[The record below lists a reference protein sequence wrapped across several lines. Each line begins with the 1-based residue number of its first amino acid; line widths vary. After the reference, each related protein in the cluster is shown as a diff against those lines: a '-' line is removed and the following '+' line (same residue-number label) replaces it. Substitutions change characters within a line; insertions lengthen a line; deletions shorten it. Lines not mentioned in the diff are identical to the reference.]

1 MKSLQLRFPL
11 LNFRR
16 KSRDRSL
23 TLCYVLIQNAHHKV
37 LNVNLRSN
45 CGGSKSVPGIGQIYW
60 GYLLVFFCRARA
72 SNGLLN
78 WMYLITPQLPVLQM
92 RIWILYIPTYL
103 PGTDCITYMTLDIL
117 CLVFVHVSIYKFKY
131 IGECAIGIYWAPLVP
146 RGTVNSNIMSFRS
159 KEGELSHKPYIEHN
173 ITWSWT
179 INTLL
184 MRLLCTFPDMSL

>member
-1 MKSLQLRFPL
+1 MCLSVCLFAGLSSVDSRRCDALGITFAETKYIYVSKGNTVWKKTHKNEMIQPYFRQSHERGWNIMKSLQLRFPL

-60 GYLLVFFCRARA
+60 GYLLVFFAGPGRPMGYWIECTWLHL
-72 SNGLLN
+72 S
-78 WMYLITPQLPVLQM
+78 YLSVLQM

-117 CLVFVHVSIYKFKY
+117 CLVFVHVSI
-131 IGECAIGIYWAPLVP
+131 
-146 RGTVNSNIMSFRS
+146 TS
-159 KEGELSHKPYIEHN
+159 LS
-173 ITWSWT
+173 T
-179 INTLL
+179 
-184 MRLLCTFPDMSL
+184 

>member
-60 GYLLVFFCRARA
+60 GYLLFFFAGPGRPMGYWIECTWLHL
-72 SNGLLN
+72 S
-78 WMYLITPQLPVLQM
+78 YLWVLQM
-92 RIWILYIPTYL
+92 RIWILYIPTCL

-146 RGTVNSNIMSFRS
+146 RGTVNSNIMSFRLDRR
-159 KEGELSHKPYIEHN
+159 KENYHTNHILN
-173 ITWSWT
+173 T
-179 INTLL
+179 I
-184 MRLLCTFPDMSL
+184 